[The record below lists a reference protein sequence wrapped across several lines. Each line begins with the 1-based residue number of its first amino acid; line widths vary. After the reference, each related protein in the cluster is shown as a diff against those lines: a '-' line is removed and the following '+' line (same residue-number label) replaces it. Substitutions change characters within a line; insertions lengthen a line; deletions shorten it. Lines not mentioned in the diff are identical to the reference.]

1 MWENLKNSVSQVAMQ
16 VLGQRPRK
24 RKDRHFCTKTKDSFL
39 ERGVFNRRN
48 PNFDPH
54 ISEHSKLNKVV
65 KKSS

>member
-1 MWENLKNSVSQVAMQ
+1 MWGNFKKSVSQVAMQ
-16 VLGQRPRK
+16 VFGQRPRK
-24 RKDRHFCTKTKDSFL
+24 RKDRHFCTKTKVSFL

-54 ISEHSKLNKVV
+54 ISEHSKLNEVV